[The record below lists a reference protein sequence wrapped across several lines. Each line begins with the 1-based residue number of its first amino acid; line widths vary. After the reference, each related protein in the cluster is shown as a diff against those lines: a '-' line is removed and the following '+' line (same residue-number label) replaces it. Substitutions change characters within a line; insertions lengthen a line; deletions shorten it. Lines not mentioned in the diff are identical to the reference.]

1 MNSPVDPT
9 RDELVR
15 LTAGALWIAS
25 QAIREAHQAGGVV
38 GGELLRWHKQAEA
51 DLDRIKHGLLFV
63 TEQPEDWDRNPS

>member
-1 MNSPVDPT
+1 MDNPVDPT

-15 LTAGALWIAS
+15 LTSGALWIAS

-51 DLDRIKHGLLFV
+51 DLERIKRELQFV
-63 TEQPEDWDRNPS
+63 TD